1 MSDPRNSS
9 TYHTPNPSNPKI
21 IIAGAGLGGLTLAI
35 LLEKASIDYEI
46 LERATTLKP
55 LGSAIALA
63 PNVMPLLEQLGLM
76 EELKGISMECM
87 GVGIH
92 RDSSDGESLELL
104 SKTDISSLK
113 GLSGYASIIMARPDL
128 HALLLSRV
136 PSHKIHLGKRVLSI
150 SQSNE
155 NGVLVRTSDGLTREC
170 DILVGSDGAYSGVR
184 QSLYNLMK
192 KEGCLPSS
200 DGEDMK
206 VCDMSVL
213 GTTNSIDPSIVPLSK
228 DGFSRSDTILGYKNS
243 YSWRYFEVPG
253 NRICWRV
260 NVQLQSQSFVQ
271 SDAFKNSEWGSESGG
286 SIQEDWRAFK
296 LPLGPDNSYI
306 TIGDL
311 INSTESDNVTK
322 IMLEEK
328 LYTTWHHDRT
338 VLMGDAIKVEMQ
350 MLPNAGRGTVNAM
363 LDAVILANS
372 LYEIA
377 EDATYSNI
385 RSAFEEYYN
394 ERFPKAKAD
403 LESSKR
409 MASLNS
415 GQTWIDDVMRKVML
429 NFMPSSMMK
438 ISFMKTLAYRPQ
450 ASFLPKIEYRGS
462 GRVDPQKESKRY
474 LHENVA
480 AV

>member
-1 MSDPRNSS
+1 MSDHENSS
-9 TYHTPNPSNPKI
+9 IHYTSNPSNPKI

-55 LGSAIALA
+55 IGSAISLV
-63 PNVMPLLEQLGLM
+63 PNVMPLFEQLGLLD
-76 EELKGISMECM
+76 ELKEISMECM
-87 GVGIH
+87 SGGIYK
-92 RDSSDGESLELL
+92 DSPNGENLGFL
-104 SKTDISSLK
+104 SKIDISTLK
-113 GLSGYASIIMARPDL
+113 ELTGYASIIMSRPDL
-128 HALLLSRV
+128 HALLLSHV

-150 SQSNE
+150 SQRSE
-155 NGVLVRTSDGLTREC
+155 NGVLVRTSDGSTHVC

-192 KEGCLPSS
+192 KEGCLPNS

-206 VCDMSVL
+206 VCDMSIL

-228 DGFSRSDTILGYKNS
+228 DGLSRSNTILGYKNPH
-243 YSWRYFEVPG
+243 SWRYFEVPG

-260 NVQLQSQSFVQ
+260 NTQLQSQSFSR
-271 SDAFKNSEWGSESGG
+271 SDAFKSSEWGSESNG
-286 SIQEDWRAFK
+286 SIQEDWRSFK

-311 INSTESDNVTK
+311 INSTENDNVTK
-322 IMLEEK
+322 VMLEEK
-328 LYTTWHHDRT
+328 LYTTWHHGRA
-338 VLMGDAIKVEMQ
+338 VLMGDGAI
-350 MLPNAGRGTVNAM
+350 NAM

-377 EDATYSNI
+377 KDATYSNI

-394 ERFPKAKAD
+394 ERFPQAKAD
-403 LESSKR
+403 LESSR
-409 MASLNS
+409 RVAGIVS
-415 GQTWIDDVMRKVML
+415 GQTWKDDIMRKVIL
-429 NFMPSSMMK
+429 NLMPSSLTKMAVV
-438 ISFMKTLAYRPQ
+438 KTLAYRPQ
-450 ASFLPKIEYRGS
+450 ASFLPKVEYRGS

-474 LHENVA
+474 LEEKVA
-480 AV
+480 AI